1 MSRQSQ
7 RDALIGCG
15 AAALITALLWLGIVL
30 LLLGC
35 RAPDRFDVG
44 YGHQFQDVGSVKE
57 LGLDTGDSDMV
68 HFSVGWNLRP
78 VQVEVIDQPV
88 RSWWPDW
95 HQAMHKEERIALEA
109 EENGVR
115 HAAKTFDAMDWV
127 SKAALL
133 VAACWLGW
141 VYRVQLGRLIP
152 RFSSNQKQE

>member
-78 VQVEVIDQPV
+78 VQVEVVEQPL

-95 HQAMHKEERIALEA
+95 QPTPSKEERLA
-109 EENGVR
+109 EDRANGIH
-115 HAAKTFDAMDWV
+115 HAVEDFDTLDLA
-127 SKAALL
+127 SKILL
-133 VAACWLGW
+133 GICACWLGW
-141 VYRVQLGRLIP
+141 VYKDKIGKFIPGIGGR
-152 RFSSNQKQE
+152 